1 MKVDVLQVLE
11 VLINSNNVDMTIIPT
26 KDTNEKENRNMK
38 ECQQKILEKVKKDV
52 GNYKP
57 NTLYCIIDSFEEE
70 YCLFQT
76 PKSDGEKIILIGPYR
91 RSYMEKYQL
100 AELMEK
106 QNISMLHINDVHEY
120 YNSIPIVSNSNAWIQ
135 VIAWVV
141 KVLYEE
147 NECNIEVLDDSKENW
162 CCATWNVT
170 NDIKKDITAKVL
182 EERYQAEGEL
192 LLAISQGHVKKAL
205 KALNL
210 LDKYRIARRHEKL
223 YRDYRNL
230 LITFNTLCRKAVEQA
245 CVHPIHIDELSTRF
259 AKQIENVYSEYE
271 VSKLRVNMVR
281 RYCMVVNNYSLQGY
295 SPLIQKI
302 VNYIDLNLEADLSL
316 KAVSE
321 KFSLNA
327 SYLSDIFK
335 KEVSVTFTSYV
346 NNKRI
351 KQAIL
356 YLNSSHM
363 QIQEIAAEVGISDVN
378 YFTKLFKRLIGKT
391 PREYRNSIQ

>member
-1 MKVDVLQVLE
+1 
-11 VLINSNNVDMTIIPT
+11 
-26 KDTNEKENRNMK
+26 
-38 ECQQKILEKVKKDV
+38 
-52 GNYKP
+52 
-57 NTLYCIIDSFEEE
+57 
-70 YCLFQT
+70 
-76 PKSDGEKIILIGPYR
+76 
-91 RSYMEKYQL
+91 
-100 AELMEK
+100 
-106 QNISMLHINDVHEY
+106 
-120 YNSIPIVSNSNAWIQ
+120 
-135 VIAWVV
+135 
-141 KVLYEE
+141 
-147 NECNIEVLDDSKENW
+147 
-162 CCATWNVT
+162 
-170 NDIKKDITAKVL
+170 
-182 EERYQAEGEL
+182 
-192 LLAISQGHVKKAL
+192 
-205 KALNL
+205 
-210 LDKYRIARRHEKL
+210 
-223 YRDYRNL
+223 
-230 LITFNTLCRKAVEQA
+230 
-245 CVHPIHIDELSTRF
+245 
-259 AKQIENVYSEYE
+259 
-271 VSKLRVNMVR
+271 
-281 RYCMVVNNYSLQGY
+281 MVVNNYSLQGY

>member
-1 MKVDVLQVLE
+1 M
-11 VLINSNNVDMTIIPT
+11 
-26 KDTNEKENRNMK
+26 
-38 ECQQKILEKVKKDV
+38 
-52 GNYKP
+52 
-57 NTLYCIIDSFEEE
+57 
-70 YCLFQT
+70 
-76 PKSDGEKIILIGPYR
+76 
-91 RSYMEKYQL
+91 
-100 AELMEK
+100 
-106 QNISMLHINDVHEY
+106 
-120 YNSIPIVSNSNAWIQ
+120 
-135 VIAWVV
+135 
-141 KVLYEE
+141 
-147 NECNIEVLDDSKENW
+147 
-162 CCATWNVT
+162 
-170 NDIKKDITAKVL
+170 
-182 EERYQAEGEL
+182 
-192 LLAISQGHVKKAL
+192 

-271 VSKLRVNMVR
+271 VSKLRVNMIR